1 METTQMVLI
10 AFRFLQAIYAQLN
23 RKCVCQKSSISGIF
37 WWSYVNI
44 S

>member
-1 METTQMVLI
+1 MVVT
-10 AFRFLQAIYAQLN
+10 AFQILQAIYAQLN

-37 WWSYVNI
+37 WWSYANN